1 MATVIQN
8 IYSKTFRNGST
19 YQDWLS
25 ESSAVGSSSDTR
37 TGWAGLNSL
46 GTDGLTNGNY
56 VHLIRFDNARSGKGI
71 SFEVELGPKGY
82 LDCEAAYPLYYKF
95 LTSESS
101 TYANAGP
108 STPKDGSFY
117 FDTSA
122 VIPPAEL
129 TSPASAEFPAGYV
142 YLYIWNGGSS
152 SRHNLTALDRG
163 TYYGTYDAGYTVT
176 FDKRGGSGG
185 TSSVFAYPGEPMP
198 QISPPSLSYTV
209 RCYQNYGAN
218 TSTVLNSVSTFNGY
232 YDSTAG
238 GTKYYNAD
246 GTSARNFS
254 GSSDRLLYAQWST
267 GSAVQLPAVTRSGYS
282 FAGWYTASSGGSY
295 VGMAGDSYTPAANV
309 NLYAHWTEISY
320 RWQFNPVT
328 AKGNS
333 ADSVVRGIWSGFV
346 GGREVLCAACNGYL
360 WELEQQE
367 DGEWGKTACGAIDT
381 SSDVHMFGFGGNMY
395 LLNGSEYKVWDG
407 TTLTNVTGY
416 RPMVAVSVPP
426 AGGGTA
432 LEQINKLSSQRR
444 ARFSPDG
451 TAKSFVLPEKGLASI
466 DYVRSTA
473 DGSDMT
479 GWSPDTTNGKVTFTT
494 APAEGTNSIEIG
506 WAVTGST
513 ASDIKAMRYA
523 ELYNGAQD
531 SRIFVYGDGSNR
543 CFYTGIDYD
552 GIPRADYFPELAV
565 AQVGDSNTPITAMIR
580 HYDRLLAFKLDS
592 AWSISYSAITLADGS
607 VTAGFYVTPV
617 NRSIGNCAPGQ
628 AVLVENRPRTLDGRS
643 VVEWKPTSSSGNIN
657 GDERNAER
665 ISQRVD
671 DTIRTFDLATA
682 KTFYDKYAHEYYV
695 IGSDGTALVHGIE
708 PDAWYVYTNLK
719 ATCLINYKDEL
730 YYGTSTGELRHFST
744 EYFSDEGQAIDAYWE
759 SGSMAFDQDFK
770 RKYSAMLWVGIKP
783 EDNGYLAV
791 TAETDRKSDFAE
803 YSFTTGDAAGVP
815 EMNRI
820 KLKAKKFTYYKL
832 KLSNDT
838 ADTTATVVSVDIRV
852 RGTGYVR

>member
-1 MATVIQN
+1 MATILQHF
-8 IYSKTFRNGST
+8 YSKTLRNGYV
-19 YQDWLS
+19 YQDWMS
-25 ESSAVGSSSDTR
+25 EDSAYRQAASVRS
-37 TGWAGLNSL
+37 GWAGMNTLQADDL
-46 GTDGLTNGNY
+46 ENGNY
-56 VHLIRFDNARSGKGI
+56 VMVIRCEQVSAGRDFSVN
-71 SFEVELGPKGY
+71 VTVGPRGFVSCSAS
-82 LDCEAAYPLYYKF
+82 LPLYYKF
-95 LTSESS
+95 LSEESG
-101 TYANAGP
+101 TYSNAGP
-108 STPKDGSFY
+108 STPRDGSFY
-117 FDTSA
+117 FDLSSDTAALKSA
-122 VIPPAEL
+122 DGED
-129 TSPASAEFPAGYV
+129 FPEGYV

-152 SRHNLTALDRG
+152 ASHNLTAIDRG
-163 TYYGTYDAGYTVT
+163 VLSGTFEGANVVT
-176 FDKRGGSGG
+176 FDKRGGTGG
-185 TSSVFAYPGEPMP
+185 TDSVLAYTGEPMP
-198 QISPPSLSYTV
+198 DIVPPTRSYTV
-209 RCYQNYGAN
+209 RCYQNYGSN
-218 TSTVLNSVSTFNGY
+218 NSTVLAAASAFNGY
-232 YDSTAG
+232 FDAVGGGNKFYDSSGHNVKNFVG
-238 GTKYYNAD
+238 G
-246 GTSARNFS
+246 F
-254 GSSDRLLYAQWST
+254 DRTYYAQWT
-267 GSAVQLPAVTRSGYS
+267 NGSVQLPAVTRSGYS
-282 FAGWYTASSGGSY
+282 FKGWYTASSGGTY
-295 VGMAGDSYTPAANV
+295 VGMAGDNYTPTSSV
-309 NLYAHWTEISY
+309 NLYAQWTELTYS
-320 RWQFNPVT
+320 WQFNPVT

-381 SSDVHMFGFGGNMY
+381 SDDVFMFGFGGNMY

-407 TTLTNVTGY
+407 TTLSNVAGY

-426 AGGGTA
+426 TGGGTS

-451 TAKSFVLPEKGLASI
+451 TSTAFILPEKGLASI

-479 GWSPDTTNGKVTFTT
+479 GWSPDVTNGKVTFTN
-494 APAEGTNSIEIG
+494 APAEGTNTIEIG
-506 WAVTGST
+506 WSVTGNT
-513 ASDIKAMRYA
+513 ASEIKAMRYA

-531 SRIFVYGDGSNR
+531 SRIFVYGDGTNR

-552 GIPRADYFPELAV
+552 GIPRADYFPDLNV

-580 HYDRLLAFKLDS
+580 HYNRLLAFKLDS

-671 DTIRTFDLATA
+671 DTIRTFDLTTA

-695 IGSDGTALVHGIE
+695 IGADGTALVHGIE

-730 YYGTSTGELRHFST
+730 YYGTSDGQLRHFST
-744 EYFSDEGQAIDAYWE
+744 DYFSDEGEAIDAYWE

-791 TAETDRKSDFAE
+791 TAETDRKADFAE

-832 KLSNDT
+832 KLSNDS

>member
-1 MATVIQN
+1 MAG
-8 IYSKTFRNGST
+8 SKISSISSMTFLEGEMLQDWATPAQAVSLGADRNGWAGYNAGASPSHTRGNYVFLVHIVLNDSVDNCTLYMRVGPSGIDNSDYGQLAYAILDHESPQHENANNGST
-19 YQDWLS
+19 
-25 ESSAVGSSSDTR
+25 
-37 TGWAGLNSL
+37 
-46 GTDGLTNGNY
+46 TNG
-56 VHLIRFDNARSGKGI
+56 
-71 SFEVELGPKGY
+71 SFFFFQDTVDIPLGFGWP
-82 LDCEAAYPLYYKF
+82 
-95 LTSESS
+95 T
-101 TYANAGP
+101 GP
-108 STPKDGSFY
+108 GD
-117 FDTSA
+117 
-122 VIPPAEL
+122 I
-129 TSPASAEFPAGYV
+129 
-142 YLYIWNGGSS
+142 YLYVWNGPFKGDDRNAFTSID
-152 SRHNLTALDRG
+152 RALLDVV
-163 TYYGTYDAGYTVT
+163 YGY
-176 FDKRGGSGG
+176 KISLNKQGGSGG
-185 TSSVFAYPGEPMP
+185 TSSVIADTGSTLPD
-198 QISPPSLSYTV
+198 INIPSLGYGLYFYRNDGTGGSS
-209 RCYQNYGAN
+209 YQNCASTFLGYF
-218 TSTVLNSVSTFNGY
+218 TSTSGGMQY
-232 YDSTAG
+232 YD
-238 GTKYYNAD
+238 AD
-246 GTSARNFS
+246 GKGLMPYQG
-254 GSSDRLLYAQWST
+254 GSDTTLYARWSP
-267 GSAVQLPAVTRSGYS
+267 GSIQLPAVTREGYS
-282 FAGWYTASSGGSY
+282 FAGWYTASSGGSF
-295 VGMAGDSYTPAANV
+295 VGMAGDNYTPTGNT
-309 NLYAHWTEISY
+309 NLYAHWVQLSY
-320 RWQFNPVT
+320 RWQFNPVSS
-328 AKGNS
+328 KGNS

-381 SSDVHMFGFGGNMY
+381 SDDVFMFGFGGNMY

-407 TTLTNVTGY
+407 EALANVAGY

-426 AGGGTA
+426 TGGGTA
-432 LEQINKLSSQRR
+432 LEQINKLCGQRR

-451 TAKSFVLPEKGLASI
+451 TSTAFILPEKGLASI

-473 DGSDMT
+473 TGSDMT

-506 WAVTGST
+506 WSVTGNT

-531 SRIFVYGDGSNR
+531 SRIFVYGDGTNR

-552 GIPRADYFPELAV
+552 GIPRADYFPDLNV

-580 HYDRLLAFKLDS
+580 HYNRLLAFKLDS

-671 DTIRTFDLATA
+671 DTIRTFDLTTA
-682 KTFYDKYAHEYYV
+682 RTFYDKYAHEYYV
-695 IGSDGTALVHGIE
+695 IGADGTALVHGIE
-708 PDAWYVYTNLK
+708 ADAWYVYTNLK

-730 YYGTSTGELRHFST
+730 YYGTSDGQLRHFST
-744 EYFSDEGQAIDAYWE
+744 DYFSDEGEAIDAYWE
-759 SGSMAFDQDFK
+759 SGSMPFDQDFK

-838 ADTTATVVSVDIRV
+838 SDTTATVVSVDIRV

>member
-1 MATVIQN
+1 MATLISG
-8 IYSKTFRNGST
+8 IYSRAFCDGSQRQGWLGTYEARNS
-19 YQDWLS
+19 D
-25 ESSAVGSSSDTR
+25 SSTR
-37 TGWAGLNSL
+37 TAWAGRNTLSVL
-46 GTDGLTNGNY
+46 GLPNGNY
-56 VHLIRFDNARSGKGI
+56 VTELRLGLPRPGKNFSIDLEIGPEGQI
-71 SFEVELGPKGY
+71 SSTATL
-82 LDCEAAYPLYYKF
+82 AYKF
-95 LTSESS
+95 LSDENSS
-101 TYANAGP
+101 YNNAG
-108 STPKDGSFY
+108 SGTAKDGTFY
-117 FDTSA
+117 FDLPGSTHTLQYSG
-122 VIPPAEL
+122 EL
-129 TSPASAEFPAGYV
+129 TGSNG
-142 YLYIWNGGSS
+142 YLYIWHGTADSS
-152 SRHNLTALDRG
+152 GHSLTALDRG
-163 TYYGTYDAGYTVT
+163 TFSGTYDSAVRLEPLQTGQQGGDQYIWAYTGETLPDTAVPSYKRSVT
-176 FDKRGGSGG
+176 F
-185 TSSVFAYPGEPMP
+185 YP
-198 QISPPSLSYTV
+198 
-209 RCYQNYGAN
+209 NYGAN
-218 TSTVLNSVSTFNGY
+218 TPTTETVTQKFTGYICPDDNKQY
-232 YDSTAG
+232 YDANGKGLVTLP
-238 GTKYYNAD
+238 GTQ
-246 GTSARNFS
+246 
-254 GSSDRLLYAQWST
+254 DRYLIAQFELAT
-267 GSAVQLPAVTRSGYS
+267 IQLPAATRPGYS
-282 FAGWYTASSGGSY
+282 FAGWYTASTGGNY
-295 VGMAGDSYTPAANV
+295 VGTAGDEFTLSHPTNT
-309 NLYAHWTEISY
+309 LYAHWTELTYS
-320 RWQFNPVT
+320 WNFNPVT

-360 WELEQQE
+360 WELERRE
-367 DGEWGKTACGAIDT
+367 GGEWGKTACGAIDT

-407 TTLTNVTGY
+407 ESLTDVAGY

-432 LEQINKLSSQRR
+432 LEQINKLCPQRR

-451 TAKSFVLPEKGLASI
+451 TEKVFVLPEKGLASV
-466 DYVRSTA
+466 DYVRSAATGADLTGWTA
-473 DGSDMT
+473 DT
-479 GWSPDTTNGKVTFTT
+479 ANGKVSFTT

-506 WAVTGST
+506 WSVAGDT
-513 ASDIKAMRYA
+513 ASEIRAMRYA
-523 ELYNGAQD
+523 ELFNGAQD
-531 SRIFVYGDGSNR
+531 SRIFVYGDGTNR

-552 GIPRADYFPELAV
+552 GVPRADYFPELAV
-565 AQVGDSNTPITAMIR
+565 AHVGDSNTPLTAMIR

-607 VTAGFYVTPV
+607 VTAGFCVTPV

-643 VVEWKPTSSSGNIN
+643 VVEWKPTSSGNIN

-671 DTIRTFDLATA
+671 DTIRSFDLTTA

-695 IGSDGTALVHGIE
+695 IGADGTALVHGIE
-708 PDAWYVYTNLK
+708 ADAWYVYTNFA

-730 YYGTSTGELRHFST
+730 YFGTADGQLRHFS
-744 EYFSDEGQAIDAYWE
+744 DEHPADNAEAIDAYWE
-759 SGSMAFDQDFK
+759 SGSMPFDQDFK

-791 TAETDRKSDFAE
+791 TAETDRKADFAE

-832 KLSNDT
+832 KLSNNT